1 MSRISGMFAQLRRRK
16 EKALIVYLTVGFP
29 SMKMLPSL
37 VKAAVEGGAD
47 LIELGVPFSDPLAD
61 GPTIQM
67 ASQKALENGITVP
80 KIFEAVKQLRRS
92 GIKIPLVLMTYAN
105 PVFQYGLAQ
114 FCKKAA
120 SVGVDGLIIPDLPP
134 EEAGEL
140 LPLARAARLD
150 TIFLTAP
157 TSSPERIR
165 KIIRVSTGFVYSVS
179 LTGVTG
185 TRNELPSD
193 LVAQARRIKK
203 LSRVPVCVG
212 FGISRPD
219 QVRHVASVA
228 DGVIVGSALIQTI
241 SKAGSANAPQAVVRF
256 LKGLKQACR

>member
-1 MSRISGMFAQLRRRK
+1 MSRISGMFARLRRRK

-29 SMKMLPSL
+29 SVKMRPSL

-67 ASQKALENGITVP
+67 ASQKALENGVTVP
-80 KIFEAVKQLRRS
+80 KILEAVKQLRRS
-92 GIKIPLVLMTYAN
+92 GVEIPLVLMTYYN
-105 PVFQYGLAQ
+105 PVFRYGLAS
-114 FCKKAA
+114 FCEKAA
-120 SVGVDGLIIPDLPP
+120 AVGVDGLIIPDLPP

-150 TIFLTAP
+150 TIFLVAP

-165 KIIRVSTGFVYSVS
+165 KIARVSTGFIYSVS

-185 TRNELPSD
+185 TRKELPSD
-193 LVAQARRIKK
+193 VAAQARRLKHF
-203 LSRVPVCVG
+203 SRIPVCVG

-219 QVRHVASVA
+219 QARRVAAVA

-241 SKAGSANAPQAVVRF
+241 SNAGSQAPKAAGRF